1 MTLRTGKTG
10 RYRYYACSTCARQ
23 GKSACKGRSIPMD
36 KLDRLVTDRLADRLL
51 TPERVGD
58 LLAALLQRQS
68 AKDEDHVVR
77 LTAIKTKLTDAE
89 SRLAR
94 LYAAIE
100 SGVADLTDTTLKDR
114 VATVKTERDIAQTS
128 YDRALAETSPRA
140 RITPDKIAASVEIMR
155 NNILAGDTP
164 FRRAY
169 IRSVIDQVE
178 VDDAEIRIVGVLERL
193 VMGGGAAPAGV
204 PSFGPKW
211 LPEQDSNLR
220 PSINRRIDRDAKG
233 YGFAQHGWKQ
243 AMRNPRPNLDNFR
256 ERRCPL
262 TFPDPRRHRVRAP
275 CRAPVLPVL
284 SASNV
289 RS

>member
-1 MTLRTGKTG
+1 
-10 RYRYYACSTCARQ
+10 
-23 GKSACKGRSIPMD
+23 
-36 KLDRLVTDRLADRLL
+36 
-51 TPERVGD
+51 
-58 LLAALLQRQS
+58 
-68 AKDEDHVVR
+68 VVR
-77 LTAIKTKLTDAE
+77 LTAIKAKLTDAE

-178 VDDAEIRIVGVLERL
+178 VDDAEIRIVGRRSVLERL

-211 LPEQDSNLR
+211 LPEQEPNRLFQPLDQSIFLAAQVIDKPRCQAPSWNENMKCFLDLAINSENIGR
-220 PSINRRIDRDAKG
+220 PCSR
-233 YGFAQHGWKQ
+233 Y
-243 AMRNPRPNLDNFR
+243 
-256 ERRCPL
+256 
-262 TFPDPRRHRVRAP
+262 
-275 CRAPVLPVL
+275 
-284 SASNV
+284 
-289 RS
+289 